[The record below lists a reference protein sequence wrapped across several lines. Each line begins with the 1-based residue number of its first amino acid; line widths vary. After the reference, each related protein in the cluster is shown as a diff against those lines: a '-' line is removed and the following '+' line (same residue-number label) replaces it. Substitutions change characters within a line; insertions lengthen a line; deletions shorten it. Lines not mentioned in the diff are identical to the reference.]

1 MKILVISDIH
11 ANLTALEAVIKEAGK
26 FDATWCLGDLVGY
39 GADLNECVEL
49 VSSLPNLLCVK
60 GNHDL
65 AIGDTDNLDMFNYE
79 ASEAIRI
86 SRRIITPQTNAFL
99 RALPEVIVTDLV
111 TLAHGS
117 PGNPIWEYILDPQD
131 ADQNFSQFTTR
142 FAFVGHSHLPLMF
155 LEQENGKKSQRKFP
169 PAGMPVVLTGRAIMN
184 PGSVGQPR
192 DNDPR
197 ASFGLFDPDAI
208 TWEIHRVA
216 YDIASVQARIIKAG
230 LPEKHANRLSA
241 GW

>member
-11 ANLTALEAVIKEAGK
+11 ANLTALETVLKAAGD
-26 FDATWCLGDLVGY
+26 FDAAWCLGDLVGY
-39 GADLNECVEL
+39 GADLNECVER
-49 VSSLPNLLCVK
+49 VRSLPNLLCVK

-65 AIGDTDNLDMFNYE
+65 AICNSDNLDVFNPE

-86 SRRIITPQTNAFL
+86 SRKIATPQTIAYL
-99 RALPEVIVTDLV
+99 QDLPEVITTDLV
-111 TLAHGS
+111 TLSHGS
-117 PGNPIWEYILDPQD
+117 PRNPIWEYILDPHE
-131 ADQNFSQFTTR
+131 ADQNFSQITTR

-155 LEQENGKKSQRKFP
+155 IEPENGQRSHRQFP
-169 PAGMPVVLTGRAIMN
+169 APGKQINLSGRAILN

-197 ASFGLFDPDAI
+197 ASFGLFDPEAM
-208 TWEIHRVA
+208 TWEIHRVE
-216 YDIASVQARIIKAG
+216 YDIAAVQARILKAG
-230 LPEKHANRLSA
+230 LPEKHARRLSA